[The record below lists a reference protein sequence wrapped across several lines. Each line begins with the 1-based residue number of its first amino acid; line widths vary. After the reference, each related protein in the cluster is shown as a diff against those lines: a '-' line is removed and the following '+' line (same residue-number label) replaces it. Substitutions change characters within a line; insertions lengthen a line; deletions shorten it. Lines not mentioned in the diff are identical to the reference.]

1 MKRVIIFYF
10 GVLIIGGSCQ
20 RVSKTNKELF
30 DQIYEINVKT
40 CTDAIVRNTGIDSL
54 EAETICSCML
64 NNLFVIDSNFV
75 RMPVDSLDLLL
86 EKNRKIL
93 EEMCKKQEQ

>member
-1 MKRVIIFYF
+1 MKRVMIFYF
-10 GVLIIGGSCQ
+10 SILAVGASCQ
-20 RVSKTNKELF
+20 SGFKTNKELF
-30 DQIYEINVKT
+30 DQQYETNVKT
-40 CTDAIVRNTGIDSL
+40 CTDALVRNTGLDSL

>member
-1 MKRVIIFYF
+1 MKRIMTLCFC
-10 GVLIIGGSCQ
+10 VLAILVSCQ

-30 DQIYEINVKT
+30 DQQYETNVKT
-40 CTDAIVRNTGIDSL
+40 CVDALVHNTGIDSL

-75 RMPVDSLDLLL
+75 KMPADSLDLLL
-86 EKNRKIL
+86 EKNRKLL
-93 EEMCKKQEQ
+93 EKMCKK

>member
-1 MKRVIIFYF
+1 MKRIMIFCF

-20 RVSKTNKELF
+20 RVSKANKELF
-30 DQIYEINVKT
+30 DQLYETNVKT

>member
-1 MKRVIIFYF
+1 M
-10 GVLIIGGSCQ
+10 
-20 RVSKTNKELF
+20 
-30 DQIYEINVKT
+30 
-40 CTDAIVRNTGIDSL
+40 RNTGIDSL